1 MQAETPH
8 TSLRALQRAAQ
19 FVYVQEMKLAR
30 PLQWLHGIHGQ
41 LGEKQSLESA
51 LLFPQPTSQGFQ
63 AIFQGEMTGWLMI
76 EGLQG
81 PGCVAV
87 SPHCNPIYFTGNSLK
102 WQRKTEVKFGRD
114 FFPPAML

>member
-1 MQAETPH
+1 
-8 TSLRALQRAAQ
+8 
-19 FVYVQEMKLAR
+19 MKLAR
-30 PLQWLHGIHGQ
+30 PLQWLHGIRGQ

-87 SPHCNPIYFTGNSLK
+87 SHTAIPSTSQGMVQNGRGR
-102 WQRKTEVKFGRD
+102 QRLNLGGI
-114 FFPPAML
+114 FFPPML